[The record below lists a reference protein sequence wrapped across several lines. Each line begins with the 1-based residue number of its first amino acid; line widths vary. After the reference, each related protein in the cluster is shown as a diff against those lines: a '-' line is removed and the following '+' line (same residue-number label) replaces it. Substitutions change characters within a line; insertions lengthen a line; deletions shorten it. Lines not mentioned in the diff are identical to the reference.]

1 MPALQEKVL
10 NKNKI
15 RKAPGYFWLP
25 VEIKPLNIVEGYLEH
40 SIGGKKNQTQNQQT
54 PKKNTKLKNYL

>member
-40 SIGGKKNQTQNQQT
+40 SIGGKKKTNPKPTNTQKT
-54 PKKNTKLKNYL
+54 HKT